1 MHKLCY
7 IIYKIYFSF
16 PAMQKISTQPEH
28 ITNMMTG
35 HINTNVPDRSP
46 KWKNFKDN
54 RFNRPFMVNKGK

>member
-1 MHKLCY
+1 
-7 IIYKIYFSF
+7 
-16 PAMQKISTQPEH
+16 MQKISTQPEH

-46 KWKNFKDN
+46 MWKNFKDN